1 MTQRAT
7 ITWTGDR
14 AIAEIERAAARGLAL
29 WTEAVLTESNA
40 HVPIDEG
47 TLERSGVA
55 QVDGGALEGAVDY
68 DMPYAVR
75 QHEDLEARHAPGR
88 AAKYLE
94 NALNATRESGPR
106 LVAAEIRRVTGGG

>member
-88 AAKYLE
+88 TAKYLE
-94 NALNATRESGPR
+94 RALNATRESGPQV
-106 LVAAEIRRVTGGG
+106 VATEIRRVTGGG